1 MGRSIIRKAL
11 TVIAPLIALVTI
23 SILVSLIKFH
33 VYNPIIVIGGLAKI
47 KFQDEKWMELKIF
60 ELWSQ

>member
-47 KFQDEKWMELKIF
+47 QFQDEKWMELKIF